1 MENDSSIN
9 LAIEI
14 SKQSYL
20 NINCTN
26 IVIMS
31 NDHFHEQV
39 ASSKIYLSTYR
50 TTYDRMTLFESKVKG
65 QVC

>member
-1 MENDSSIN
+1 
-9 LAIEI
+9 
-14 SKQSYL
+14 
-20 NINCTN
+20 
-26 IVIMS
+26 MS
-31 NDHFHEQV
+31 NDHFREQV